1 MINFSEIN
9 IFIFAAFI
17 VAIAGL
23 IRGFTGFGNMIV
35 MSPGLSLIFGPVV
48 AIPMIYIIELPIV
61 SFFLLKFFKKIQ
73 WKEILLLVITS
84 LLFAPVGLILLKNL
98 NAEIINKW
106 IGITVILVSLI
117 LFFNFKINI
126 KGKYIPQF
134 FFGSLSG
141 LIGGSTGLGGPPI
154 VSYFLVSNFTA
165 DQIRSNITG
174 TFFIRVSISII
185 FTMIL
190 GMMSLKIFF
199 EAIVLIPIYLLFS
212 LIGDFLYKYSN
223 DKLFKKIALVIF
235 LFFGL
240 IILFK

>member
-1 MINFSEIN
+1 M
-9 IFIFAAFI
+9 
-17 VAIAGL
+17 AIAGL

-61 SFFLLKFFKKIQ
+61 SFFLVKFYKKIQ

-134 FFGSLSG
+134 FFRSLSG
-141 LIGGSTGLGGPPI
+141 LIGGLGGPPI

-174 TFFIRVSISII
+174 TFFVRVSISII
-185 FTMIL
+185 FTIIL

>member
-1 MINFSEIN
+1 MGCIYALI
-9 IFIFAAFI
+9 AA
-17 VAIAGL
+17 
-23 IRGFTGFGNMIV
+23 
-35 MSPGLSLIFGPVV
+35 GLSLIFGPVV

-134 FFGSLSG
+134 FFWISKRINWG
-141 LIGGSTGLGGPPI
+141 LNGLRGSTY
-154 VSYFLVSNFTA
+154 SF
-165 DQIRSNITG
+165 
-174 TFFIRVSISII
+174 
-185 FTMIL
+185 
-190 GMMSLKIFF
+190 IFF
-199 EAIVLIPIYLLFS
+199 SIKFHC
-212 LIGDFLYKYSN
+212 
-223 DKLFKKIALVIF
+223 
-235 LFFGL
+235 
-240 IILFK
+240 

>member
-1 MINFSEIN
+1 
-9 IFIFAAFI
+9 
-17 VAIAGL
+17 
-23 IRGFTGFGNMIV
+23 MIV

-48 AIPMIYIIELPIV
+48 AISMIYIIELPIV
-61 SFFLLKFFKKIQ
+61 SFFLVKFYKKIQ

-106 IGITVILVSLI
+106 FGITVILVSLI

-134 FFGSLSG
+134 FFRSLSG
-141 LIGGSTGLGGPPI
+141 LIGGLGGPPI

-185 FTMIL
+185 FTIIL

>member
-1 MINFSEIN
+1 MIYFSEIN
-9 IFIFAAFI
+9 IFIFAVFI

-61 SFFLLKFFKKIQ
+61 SFFLVKFYKKIQ

-84 LLFAPVGLILLKNL
+84 LLFAPVGLILFKNL

-126 KGKYIPQF
+126 KGKYFPQF

-141 LIGGSTGLGGPPI
+141 LIGGLGVLPI

-185 FTMIL
+185 FTIII

>member
-1 MINFSEIN
+1 MIYFSEIN
-9 IFIFAAFI
+9 IFIFAVFI

-61 SFFLLKFFKKIQ
+61 SFFLVKFYKKIQ

-134 FFGSLSG
+134 FFRSLSG
-141 LIGGSTGLGGPPI
+141 LIGGLGAQ
-154 VSYFLVSNFTA
+154 LA
-165 DQIRSNITG
+165 
-174 TFFIRVSISII
+174 
-185 FTMIL
+185 
-190 GMMSLKIFF
+190 
-199 EAIVLIPIYLLFS
+199 
-212 LIGDFLYKYSN
+212 
-223 DKLFKKIALVIF
+223 
-235 LFFGL
+235 
-240 IILFK
+240 

>member
-1 MINFSEIN
+1 
-9 IFIFAAFI
+9 
-17 VAIAGL
+17 
-23 IRGFTGFGNMIV
+23 MIV

-48 AIPMIYIIELPIV
+48 AISMIYIIELPIV
-61 SFFLLKFFKKIQ
+61 SFFLVKFYKKIQ

-134 FFGSLSG
+134 FFRSLIG
-141 LIGGSTGLGGPPI
+141 LIGGLGGPPI

-185 FTMIL
+185 FTIIL

>member
-1 MINFSEIN
+1 
-9 IFIFAAFI
+9 
-17 VAIAGL
+17 
-23 IRGFTGFGNMIV
+23 MIV

-61 SFFLLKFFKKIQ
+61 SFFLVKFYKKIQ

-106 IGITVILVSLI
+106 FGITVILVSLI

-134 FFGSLSG
+134 FFRSLSG
-141 LIGGSTGLGGPPI
+141 LIGGLGGPPI

-185 FTMIL
+185 FTIIL